1 MDKLKDEL
9 ENDGAHRQLPD
20 FDTLKRMAEQQ
31 PEALE
36 ALRVKLT
43 KELLASVPEH
53 RRRRLEGTQ
62 FLIDMTRR
70 RAKNPLQC
78 CVKLSALMWDSFYD
92 LRATLNETPIEAV
105 TAAPPPAPTLST
117 PTPTATDAT
126 SNVVRLFPSAPGRAE
141 RQDG

>member
-1 MDKLKDEL
+1 MDR
-9 ENDGAHRQLPD
+9 AQSRLPD

-36 ALRVKLT
+36 ALRVELT
-43 KELLASVPEH
+43 EELLASVPEH

-92 LRATLNETPIEAV
+92 LRAALDEGQVATA
-105 TAAPPPAPTLST
+105 TAARTPAPTLAAIRPPAT
-117 PTPTATDAT
+117 RPKAPGTA
-126 SNVVRLFPSAPGRAE
+126 SNVVRLFPSAPENAE
-141 RQDG
+141 QRDG